1 MAHDEHQASAATPPT
16 APFDAMLRGAL
27 LPTLAVGAVVVVVA
41 AFAGA
46 RPAWSAALGVGVV
59 VLFFSLS
66 LLVMR
71 RTAHLEPT
79 TVMAVVL
86 ASYTVKIVALGL
98 VMVLLRD
105 AAWLSGTALALSII
119 VCTVV
124 WLGLEMRA
132 FTRLRVLV

>member
-1 MAHDEHQASAATPPT
+1 MAHDEHRTPAT
-16 APFDAMLRGAL
+16 APFDAMLRGSL
-27 LPTLAVGAVVVVVA
+27 LPTLAVGVLAVVVA
-41 AFAGA
+41 AFSGA
-46 RPAWSAALGVGVV
+46 KPAWSAALGAGVV
-59 VLFFSLS
+59 VVFFSLS

-105 AAWLSGTALALSII
+105 ATWLSGTALALTII

-124 WLGLEMRA
+124 WLGFEMRA